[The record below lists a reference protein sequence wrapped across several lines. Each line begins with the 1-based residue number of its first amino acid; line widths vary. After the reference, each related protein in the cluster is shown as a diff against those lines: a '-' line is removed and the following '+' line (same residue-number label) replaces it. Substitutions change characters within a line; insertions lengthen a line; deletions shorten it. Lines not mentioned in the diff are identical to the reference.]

1 VLTRWQD
8 WAGWVLVPA
17 LIVLMVER
25 ILRRTLFQVIP

>member
-1 VLTRWQD
+1 VLIRWQD
-8 WAGWVLVPA
+8 WAGWVLVSA